1 MKFTGNQ
8 NIIHDA
14 VISAAKAAASK
25 TAVNALDGVLLTLLG
40 NTLTATGYDLETGIR
55 ISVDVE
61 GYEDGGVVVDHRLF
75 AEMLRRMPSQ
85 EITVSSDGKADVSMS
100 AGTVKL
106 SLIGKSADNY
116 PDIVELN
123 DNISVTMPQSV
134 LKDSVTQVLYAAA
147 SKEMFSPALLG
158 VLFEQKDEYL
168 YIVGSDGVR
177 VALKKIPFDKEV
189 KQFVVPRK
197 TIEALIRN
205 LDGPRTIAEYK
216 EEIKAE
222 ENGEGEPEP
231 VKPKKGKQSVDGGV
245 PGVLEDVSITLD
257 RNQISFSKKN
267 YIIISRLLEGKYIDY
282 QRVISVSYPNEVVIN
297 AAEFAGGMNRCSLLI
312 NEKFKSPAVMTIR
325 GEKVNISCK
334 TMLGTI
340 SEELTVRAVTQAE
353 PDKDF
358 VIGVNPRYIQDAITN
373 SGCDEL
379 RMEYSNALNPI
390 RFTPLEGDDAIFVVV
405 PVRI

>member
-1 MKFTGNQ
+1 MKFIANQ

-25 TAVNALDGVLLTLLG
+25 TAVNALDGVLLTLAG
-40 NTLTATGYDLETGIR
+40 NKLTATGYDLETGIR

-61 GYEDGGVVVDHRLF
+61 GIEDGGVVVDHRLF
-75 AEMLRRMPSQ
+75 AEMLRRMPAQ
-85 EITVSSDGKADVSMS
+85 EITVTSDGKADVAMS
-100 AGTVKL
+100 AGSVKL
-106 SLIGKSADNY
+106 SLMGKSADNY

-123 DNISVTMPQSV
+123 DSISLTMPQSL
-134 LKDSVTQVLYAAA
+134 LKESVTQVLYAAA

-158 VLFEQKDEYL
+158 VLFEQRDGVL
-168 YIVGSDGVR
+168 FVVGSDGVR
-177 VALKKIPFDKEV
+177 VALKKLPFDKEV

-197 TIEALIRN
+197 TVEALIRN
-205 LDGPRTIAEYK
+205 LDGPRTIAEYSGDSDT
-216 EEIKAE
+216 A
-222 ENGEGEPEP
+222 GESAA
-231 VKPKKGKQSVDGGV
+231 PKKSSAKSQKNKENKS
-245 PGVLEDVSITLD
+245 EDDDITIILD
-257 RNQISFSKKN
+257 RNQISFSKKD

-282 QRVISVSYPNEVVIN
+282 QRVISVTYPNEIVIN
-297 AAEFAGGMNRCSLLI
+297 VADFAGCMNRCSILI

-325 GEKVNISCK
+325 GKKVNISCK
-334 TMLGTI
+334 TMLGNI
-340 SEELTVRAVTQAE
+340 SEELEIRPVNQAD

-358 VIGVNPRYIQDAITN
+358 VVGVNPRYIHDAITN

-379 RMEYSNALNPI
+379 RMEYSTAVGPI